1 MNSGKVKMFDHSKG
15 FGFVK
20 ADNGQD
26 IFFHISDIDEQN
38 VEKLNI
44 GADLYFE
51 TISSPKGLQAK
62 NINFPK
68 LDSSLSDESK
78 QIALENI
85 KGWKLEAKLDS
96 SNRYFYYS
104 KEVSE
109 IMSGDKSFVIGRKGS
124 GKTAISEYICSR
136 ENDNTYTQKLT
147 FKNVPFNYLYSLDNQ
162 DYTLPNQYISIWKYL
177 IYCSIC
183 KMMIKNEDV
192 DVSIRKSLSK
202 LFNIKPVKDR
212 LEENIKKWTTRDF
225 SLQVLGTGGKIGL
238 QEKKE
243 QHWLERLSILED
255 IVIDYADDSDYIV
268 VFDELDEDYKDV
280 VNKGQDQNY
289 ISLLT
294 SLFKAVQDIKY
305 IFQGTNKKIKP
316 VIFLRDDIYD
326 LIDDPDKNKWNDFRI
341 DIDWN
346 RDKIKKLLAF
356 RISKCFSSELELNF
370 GQAWNSIF
378 SAQKIRVGS
387 QQRKQI
393 DSFDFITRST
403 HLRPRDYVH
412 YLQELA
418 NEALEND
425 DNIIHPQYIKKVDK
439 AFSNYLKNELE
450 DEIHGILPDIAEI
463 FGIIS
468 EIRKQVF
475 TIDEFKSIYMEYYRS
490 GRVTRNDPD
499 TVLRLLFHFSVIGNQ
514 PRPEVDFFRYKN
526 KEARL
531 NFRENIVV
539 HRGLFKALQI
549 L

>member
-1 MNSGKVKMFDHSKG
+1 M
-15 FGFVK
+15 
-20 ADNGQD
+20 
-26 IFFHISDIDEQN
+26 
-38 VEKLNI
+38 
-44 GADLYFE
+44 
-51 TISSPKGLQAK
+51 
-62 NINFPK
+62 NFPK

-96 SNRYFYYS
+96 SNKYFYYS